1 MIGISNFKEFSV
13 IGAGTMGREIAQVAI
28 MSNQF
33 EVVKLWSRTQKT
45 LDIAAKFIAAGLNKL
60 ESKGLLG
67 ENSAK
72 NILDKL
78 VIEPDFKKASNADF
92 IVETVPE
99 FMDLKQ
105 STFKKLGEYA
115 PEHTILATNTSTMSI
130 TEIAST
136 SGRADKVVGMHFFI
150 PIPVLELIELIKG
163 KKTSD
168 ETFEISAAIGESLP
182 CVRGKKFIARIE
194 KESPGFIV
202 NRLTITSGAYIDWLT
217 NIAVEKGIQW
227 QDLNE
232 DFKVP
237 KQMGILAKR
246 DYLGLDVIRNAA
258 KYFEENVSQ
267 DFATGK
273 ALTKLIN
280 EGNLGRKTGRGFLEW
295 TEDGKP
301 ITGKAKKANLGN
313 MECLMALQMNE
324 GCRLL
329 EEGIVSSYET
339 IDKTMIAGMRS
350 RGPFELGKDK
360 YQEWCKLLDDFAEKS
375 GKNYFRP
382 TNLMSSGDFLKYK

>member
-1 MIGISNFKEFSV
+1 MIDISDFKEFSV

-33 EVVKLWSRTQKT
+33 EKVNLWSRTQKT
-45 LDIAAKFIAAGLNKL
+45 LDIAANFIETGLKKL
-60 ESKGLLG
+60 ETKGILE
-67 ENSAK
+67 ENSTKNLLEKLIIEKDFEKAAK
-72 NILDKL
+72 
-78 VIEPDFKKASNADF
+78 ADY
-92 IVETVPE
+92 IVESVPE

-105 STFKKLGEYA
+105 SIFKKLGNFA

-130 TEIAST
+130 TEIASN
-136 SGRADKVVGMHFFI
+136 SGRPDKVVGMHFFI
-150 PIPVLELIELIKG
+150 PIPVLELIELIRG

-182 CVRGKKFIARIE
+182 CIRGKKFVARIE

-217 NIAVEKGIQW
+217 DVAMEKSIQW
-227 QDLNE
+227 KDLNE
-232 DFKVP
+232 DLVVP
-237 KQMGILAKR
+237 NQMGVLAKR
-246 DYLGLDVIRNAA
+246 DYLGLDVVYNTV
-258 KYFEENVSQ
+258 KYFEEKVSP
-267 DFATGK
+267 DFAIGK

-280 EGNLGRKTGRGFLEW
+280 EGNLGRKTGKGYLEW
-295 TEDGKP
+295 SEDGKP
-301 ITGKAKKANLGN
+301 ITHGAKKANLGS
-313 MECLMALQMNE
+313 MDCFMALQMNE

-350 RGPFELGKDK
+350 RGPFELGMDK
-360 YQEWCKLLDDFAEKS
+360 YQEWCILLDDFAEKS

-382 TNLMSSGDFLKYK
+382 TKLMRSGDFLKYK

>member
-1 MIGISNFKEFSV
+1 MIDISNFKEFSV

-33 EVVKLWSRTQKT
+33 EQVKLWSRTQKT
-45 LDIAAKFIAAGLNKL
+45 LDNAANFIETGLKKL
-60 ESKGLLG
+60 ETKGLLG
-67 ENSAK
+67 ENSVK
-72 NILDKL
+72 NLLEKL
-78 VIEPDFKKASNADF
+78 IIEKDFKKASKADY
-92 IVETVPE
+92 IVESVPE

-105 STFKKLGEYA
+105 SIFKKLGDFA

-130 TEIAST
+130 TEIASP
-136 SGRADKVVGMHFFI
+136 SGRPDKVVGMHFFI
-150 PIPVLELIELIKG
+150 PIPVLELIELIRG

-168 ETFEISAAIGESLP
+168 ETFEISATIGESLP
-182 CVRGKKFIARIE
+182 CIRGKKFVARIE

-202 NRLTITSGAYIDWLT
+202 NRLTIASGAYIDWLT
-217 NIAVEKGIQW
+217 DVAKEKGIKW
-227 QDLNE
+227 IDLNE
-232 DFKVP
+232 DLVVP
-237 KQMGILAKR
+237 NQMGLLAKR

-258 KYFEENVSQ
+258 KYFEEKVSP

-273 ALTKLIN
+273 TLTKLIN
-280 EGNLGRKTGRGFLEW
+280 QGNLGRKTGEGFLKW
-295 TEDGKP
+295 TEDGRP
-301 ITGKAKKANLGN
+301 ITHGAKKANLGN
-313 MECLMALQMNE
+313 MECFMALQMNE

-350 RGPFELGKDK
+350 RGPFELGIDRYK
-360 YQEWCKLLDDFAEKS
+360 EWCKLLDDFSENS

-382 TNLMSSGDFLKYK
+382 TKLMQSGDFMKYK

>member
-1 MIGISNFKEFSV
+1 MIDISNFKKFSV

-28 MSNQF
+28 MSDQF
-33 EVVKLWSRTQKT
+33 EQVNLWSRTQKT
-45 LDIAAKFIAAGLNKL
+45 LDIAASFIETGLKKL
-60 ESKGLLG
+60 ENKGLLG
-67 ENSAK
+67 ENSVK
-72 NILDKL
+72 DLLEKL
-78 VIEPDFKKASNADF
+78 VIEKNFEKASKADF
-92 IVETVPE
+92 IVESVPE

-105 STFKKLGEYA
+105 STFKKLGDFA

-150 PIPVLELIELIKG
+150 PIPVLELIELIRG

-182 CVRGKKFIARIE
+182 CIRGKKFVARIE

-202 NRLTITSGAYIDWLT
+202 NRLTIASGAYIDWLT
-217 NIAVEKGIQW
+217 DVAMEKGIQW
-227 QDLNE
+227 IDLNE
-232 DFKVP
+232 DLVVP
-237 KQMGILAKR
+237 NQMGILAKR

-258 KYFEENVSQ
+258 KYFEQNVSP

-280 EGNLGRKTGRGFLEW
+280 QGNLGRKTGKGFLEW
-295 TEDGKP
+295 TKDGRP
-301 ITGKAKKANLGN
+301 ITHGAKKANLGN
-313 MECLMALQMNE
+313 LECFMALQMNE

-350 RGPFELGKDK
+350 RGPFELGMDR
-360 YQEWCKLLDDFAEKS
+360 YQEWCKLLEDFAENS

-382 TNLMSSGDFLKYK
+382 TKLMQSGDFMKYK

>member
-1 MIGISNFKEFSV
+1 MIDISKFKEFSV

-33 EVVKLWSRTQKT
+33 DQVKLWSRTQKT
-45 LDIAAKFIAAGLNKL
+45 LDIAANFIETGLKKL

-67 ENSAK
+67 ENSVK
-72 NILDKL
+72 NLLEKL
-78 VIEPDFKKASNADF
+78 VIERNFEKASKADF
-92 IVETVPE
+92 IVESVPE

-105 STFKKLGEYA
+105 STFKKLGNFA

-136 SGRADKVVGMHFFI
+136 SGRPDKVVGMHFFI
-150 PIPVLELIELIKG
+150 PIPVLELIELIRG

-182 CVRGKKFIARIE
+182 CIRGKKFVARIE

-202 NRLTITSGAYIDWLT
+202 NRLTIASGVYIDWLT
-217 NIAVEKGIQW
+217 DIAMEKVIKW
-227 QDLNE
+227 KDLNE
-232 DFKVP
+232 DLVVP
-237 KQMGILAKR
+237 NQMGLLAKR

-258 KYFEENVSQ
+258 KYFEEKVSS
-267 DFATGK
+267 DFAIGK
-273 ALTKLIN
+273 ALTKLIDQ
-280 EGNLGRKTGRGFLEW
+280 GNLGRKTGKGYLDW
-295 TEDGKP
+295 TEDGRP
-301 ITGKAKKANLGN
+301 ITNGAKKANLGN
-313 MECLMALQMNE
+313 MECFMALQMNE

-329 EEGIVSSYET
+329 EEGIVSSYEI

-350 RGPFELGKDK
+350 RGPFELGMDRYKK
-360 YQEWCKLLDDFAEKS
+360 WCKLLDEFADNS

-382 TNLMSSGDFLKYK
+382 TKTMQSGDFLKYK

>member
-1 MIGISNFKEFSV
+1 MKDINDFKEFSV

-28 MSNQF
+28 MSDQF
-33 EVVKLWSRTQKT
+33 EKVNLWSRTQKT
-45 LDIAAKFIAAGLNKL
+45 LDIADKFIENGIKKL
-60 ESKGLLG
+60 ETKGLLG
-67 ENSAK
+67 GKSAK
-72 NILDKL
+72 SILDKL
-78 VIEPDFKKASNADF
+78 VIEKDFEKASKADF
-92 IVETVPE
+92 IVESVPE

-105 STFKKLGEYA
+105 SIFEKLGNLA

-130 TEIAST
+130 TEIASS
-136 SGRADKVVGMHFFI
+136 SGRPDKVVGMHFFT
-150 PIPVLELIELIKG
+150 PIPVLELIELIRG

-182 CVRGKKFIARIE
+182 YIRGKKFVARIE

-202 NRLTITSGAYIDWLT
+202 NRLTIASGVYIDWLT
-217 NIAVEKGIQW
+217 DVAMEKGIPW
-227 QDLNE
+227 KDLNE
-232 DFKVP
+232 DLVVP
-237 KQMGILAKR
+237 NQMGGLAKR

-258 KYFEENVSQ
+258 KYFEENVSP

-273 ALTKLIN
+273 ALAKLID
-280 EGNLGRKTGRGFLEW
+280 EGNLGRKTGKGFLEW

-301 ITGKAKKANLGN
+301 ITDGAKKANIGN
-313 MECLMALQMNE
+313 LECFMALQMNE

-350 RGPFELGKDK
+350 RGPFELGMNK
-360 YQEWCKLLDDFAEKS
+360 YKEWCNLLDDFADKS

-382 TNLMSSGDFLKYK
+382 SKLMRSGDFLKYK

>member
-1 MIGISNFKEFSV
+1 MIDISNFREFSV

-33 EVVKLWSRTQKT
+33 EKVKLWSRTDKT
-45 LDIAAKFIAAGLNKL
+45 LDIATNFIKNGLKKL
-60 ESKGLLG
+60 ESKDLLEG
-67 ENSAK
+67 NSAK
-72 NILDKL
+72 NLLEKL
-78 VIEPDFKKASNADF
+78 VIEKDFKKASKADY
-92 IVETVPE
+92 IVESIPE

-105 STFKKLGEYA
+105 ATFKKLGDFA
-115 PEHTILATNTSTMSI
+115 PKHAIFASNTSTMSI

-136 SGRADKVVGMHFFI
+136 SGRPEKVVGMHFFI
-150 PIPVLELIELIKG
+150 PIPVLELIELIRG
-163 KKTSD
+163 EKTSD

-182 CVRGKKFIARIE
+182 CIRGKKFVARIE

-202 NRLTITSGAYIDWLT
+202 NRLTIASGVYIDWLT
-217 NIAVEKGIQW
+217 DVAMEKGIEW
-227 QDLNE
+227 KDLNE
-232 DFKVP
+232 DLVVP
-237 KQMGILAKR
+237 NQMGILAKR

-258 KYFEENVSQ
+258 KYFEEKVSP
-267 DFATGK
+267 DFTPGN

-280 EGNLGRKTGRGFLEW
+280 EGNLGRKTGKGFLEW

-301 ITGKAKKANLGN
+301 ITQGAKRANLGDLD
-313 MECLMALQMNE
+313 CFMALQMNE

-329 EEGIVSSYET
+329 EEGIVSSYNT

-350 RGPFELGKDK
+350 RGPFESGMDRYK
-360 YQEWCKLLDDFAEKS
+360 EWCNLLDDFAEKS

-382 TNLMSSGDFLKYK
+382 TKLMRSGDFLKYK

>member
-1 MIGISNFKEFSV
+1 MIDISNFKEFSV

-33 EVVKLWSRTQKT
+33 EKVKLWSRTQKT

>member
-1 MIGISNFKEFSV
+1 MIDISNFKEFSV

-33 EVVKLWSRTQKT
+33 EKVKLWSRTQKT
-45 LDIAAKFIAAGLNKL
+45 LDIAAKFIDAGLNKL

-67 ENSAK
+67 ENSVK

-78 VIEPDFKKASNADF
+78 VIERDFKKASNADF

-105 STFKKLGEYA
+105 STFKKLGDYA
-115 PEHTILATNTSTMSI
+115 PKHTILATNTSTMSI

-136 SGRADKVVGMHFFI
+136 SGRPDKVVGMHFFI

-163 KKTSD
+163 EKTSD

-182 CVRGKKFIARIE
+182 CIRGKKFIARIE

-217 NIAVEKGIQW
+217 DVAMEKKIQW

-232 DFKVP
+232 DFIVP

-246 DYLGLDVIRNAA
+246 DYLGLDVICNAA
-258 KYFEENVSQ
+258 KYFEEKVSP

-273 ALTKLIN
+273 ALTKLID
-280 EGNLGRKTGRGFLEW
+280 EGNLGRKTGKGFLEW
-295 TEDGKP
+295 TEDGRP
-301 ITGKAKKANLGN
+301 ITHGAKKANLGN
-313 MECLMALQMNE
+313 LECFMALQMNE